1 MSTQADLPDA
11 VAQYIQSADSHDTD
25 ALVATL
31 TDDAVVDDEGRVHS
45 GKEDIRSWNKNSVAK
60 FACRYE
66 ITNVETVGDDTVATI
81 TVSGNF
87 SRSPISLFYQ
97 FTLSDE
103 KVARL
108 SIHS

>member
-45 GKEDIRSWNKNSVAK
+45 GKEDIRAWNKNSVAK
-60 FACRYE
+60 FACAE
-66 ITNVETVGDDTVATI
+66 STGSVCAAIATACSSGANTVPPSCMP
-81 TVSGNF
+81 SGM
-87 SRSPISLFYQ
+87 S
-97 FTLSDE
+97 
-103 KVARL
+103 
-108 SIHS
+108 